1 MAPPIP
7 TTTPITVLFVLA
19 DMPPPVVSL
28 PLASPAA
35 LVPEGS
41 GKVDVDSTIE
51 VIIWPSTVR
60 VTVGRTTVMLGVMLA
75 EDDFSSTEA
84 DVELLSAAEVVEVS
98 NVVEVTGV
106 VLAGV
111 ALGGVVVGVGLA
123 EGVGLTEGVVVTSGV
138 ADGVSL
144 VVDSIA
150 GVEDSMTSGTLAVS
164 ETLVSAWR
172 RTTSLSVSSN
182 HPA

>member
-1 MAPPIP
+1 
-7 TTTPITVLFVLA
+7 
-19 DMPPPVVSL
+19 
-28 PLASPAA
+28 
-35 LVPEGS
+35 
-41 GKVDVDSTIE
+41 
-51 VIIWPSTVR
+51 
-60 VTVGRTTVMLGVMLA
+60 MLGVMLA